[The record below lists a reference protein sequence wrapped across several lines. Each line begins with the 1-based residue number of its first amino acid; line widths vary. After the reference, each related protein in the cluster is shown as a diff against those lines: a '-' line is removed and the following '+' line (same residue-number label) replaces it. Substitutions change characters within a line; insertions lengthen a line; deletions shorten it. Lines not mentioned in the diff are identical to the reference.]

1 MKRVMFCL
9 LAAFGLASA
18 LAAQEPVA
26 KIGDTTYSSLQAAFD
41 AAADG
46 ATVTLLRNT
55 DISGV
60 GARVVRSLTLDLNGQ
75 TLSADNSKKGN
86 LDVAT
91 GATLTLTDSTDT
103 KKNGTGKGKIL
114 ATQNYTSGNSGYS
127 SGVVSVEPGATLVME
142 RGLIDARRENPVA
155 NGQYGVVMNG
165 SSTATIRGGAIRAGW
180 YAIAGNGNDKE
191 TTSTITV
198 EGGILESTADY
209 AIYHPQGGTLT
220 ISGGTVAGAAGG
232 VSINR
237 GSCNITGGVV
247 SSAGTGDT
255 GDWGDG
261 TGGQGKAAIT
271 VGARYDDVK
280 LDISGGVITAP
291 EGVACIATE
300 ETTHSADIAI
310 TGGTFSAALP
320 AEFYSEG
327 FLPVLTEE
335 GTYEV
340 SDTAAAA
347 VITESGTIGYP
358 SLAAAVNANKQGQTI
373 TLLKDL
379 ENQGAITI
387 WSAGQETVIDLNG
400 HTITFRNDESGDHRF
415 QLLEGALTLT
425 GTGTVTESK
434 PAYGPMIIWA
444 SAEDAPDKC
453 VLNVGPD
460 VTLKG
465 YQGVMIQGSNGNLKV
480 GHGVSV
486 TVEGKIVTMPASEDD
501 PGCGVYINGQLQD
514 TEGNVPKIVLA
525 EGSSITTGGT
535 GIYAA
540 GYAEWTLAGDI
551 TAQEPLSI
559 KCGTFDITGGT
570 YHANGPFND
579 PAEANGNGSE
589 PTGAAVS
596 ITTNDGYAP
605 KTVVN
610 ITGGTF
616 TSENGYAFYE
626 GIATKEDGSP
636 AAKASTA
643 VIAISGGTFKGST
656 TNEAIKDSSA
666 IAITTAENKRVIS
679 GGYFATPV
687 PEEYCEYG
695 YKPVTEPNEEKYY
708 TVEHP
713 QFTKIGVRLADGSY
727 AVYDNFYA
735 AYYGGLAQAGY
746 KGTLVVLEDQETD
759 ASMNL
764 MHDSTATAEVTL
776 DLNGHTLTFTAGQY
790 AIDCVRQDSS
800 RSKPSLV
807 ITDSS
812 AMQTGTIR
820 ATGAALDGVVR
831 MVGGSLTITGGR
843 FVQAVD
849 DPNAQYKNN
858 IFVVTEGMTIA
869 PEGWRTVE
877 VSGGTIRIE
886 HSNVADVAEQ
896 GTAIAGGTFHSE
908 AGRPAIEVAH
918 ATEGLVVSGGEFVG
932 EGEALRISAPATVTV
947 SGGDFADDTIA
958 VADSGATLTLQD
970 GRFDGATLAADN
982 GGTLAIVG
990 GPVDLSSAKIGAFSA
1005 LSLQG
1010 EVAIGTNRPTQT
1022 AVSVDGTTRQITL
1035 TLTEAE
1041 KTAGTVD
1048 VLSAEDAATVPEN
1061 LRFFVVNPPT
1071 DAALTAETVVADK
1084 HIRYVFTYLP
1094 IRVAGETTGAV
1105 FSKAV
1110 REALVAAAAEQGTR
1124 GILESVTG
1132 ESAGRALTTE
1142 EVNDA
1147 LACFEGDG
1155 LVVADGRALKV
1166 GYAFGIVGASYKAG
1180 TLTVTAQVQDLAGNP
1195 LAFANAEGLTLV
1207 NAATGDPIVGASAQV
1222 DEAAPGTV
1230 TFTATLQNAPET
1242 LRLAVKASTTAAD

>member
-26 KIGDTTYSSLQAAFD
+26 QIGGTTYPSLQAAFD
-41 AAADG
+41 EAADG

-165 SSTATIRGGAIRAGW
+165 SSTATIRGGAIHAGW

-327 FLPVLTEE
+327 YLPVLTEE

-340 SDTAAAA
+340 SDTAAVAS
-347 VITESGTIGYP
+347 VTTESGTIGYP
-358 SLAAAVNANKQGQTI
+358 SLQAAFNAVTAGQTI
-373 TLLKDL
+373 TLLANVTDTPRL
-379 ENQGAITI
+379 EVVGGKQVT
-387 WSAGQETVIDLNG
+387 IDLNG
-400 HTITFRNDESGDHRF
+400 HDIGFAKDGYFHVYGGS
-415 QLLEGALTLT
+415 LTLT
-425 GTGTVTESK
+425 GEGKVYEQSPYWGAILIHGATQDVADHSVAEVGEGVTLEGWA
-434 PAYGPMIIWA
+434 PIFIDNNNGCAYGV
-444 SAEDAPDKC
+444 K
-453 VLNVGPD
+453 
-460 VTLKG
+460 VTLAG
-465 YQGVMIQGSNGNLKV
+465 TANAVADTSGAT
-480 GHGVSV
+480 GHA
-486 TVEGKIVTMPASEDD
+486 I
-501 PGCGVYINGQLQD
+501 YINGTIQALD
-514 TEGNVPKIVLA
+514 GNVPQITLTETSKVTSLA
-525 EGSSITTGGT
+525 N

-540 GYAEWTLAGDI
+540 GYAEWTLAGEID
-551 TAQEPLSI
+551 ALFPLSI
-559 KCGTFDITGGT
+559 KCGTFDITGGAYRAT
-570 YHANGPFND
+570 GPFAD
-579 PAEANGNGSE
+579 IAAANGNGSE
-589 PTGAAVS
+589 NTGAAVS

-626 GIATKEDGSP
+626 GIAKKADGTP
-636 AAKASTA
+636 AAEASTA

-656 TNEAIKDSSA
+656 TNEAIEDSSA
-666 IAITTAENKRVIS
+666 IAIITAENKKV
-679 GGYFATPV
+679 
-687 PEEYCEYG
+687 
-695 YKPVTEPNEEKYY
+695 
-708 TVEHP
+708 
-713 QFTKIGVRLADGSY
+713 
-727 AVYDNFYA
+727 
-735 AYYGGLAQAGY
+735 
-746 KGTLVVLEDQETD
+746 
-759 ASMNL
+759 
-764 MHDSTATAEVTL
+764 
-776 DLNGHTLTFTAGQY
+776 
-790 AIDCVRQDSS
+790 
-800 RSKPSLV
+800 
-807 ITDSS
+807 
-812 AMQTGTIR
+812 
-820 ATGAALDGVVR
+820 
-831 MVGGSLTITGGR
+831 ITGGA
-843 FVQAVD
+843 FSAKPD
-849 DPNAQYKNN
+849 EAYLAEYY
-858 IFVVTEGMTIA
+858 VTE
-869 PEGWRTVE
+869 
-877 VSGGTIRIE
+877 
-886 HSNVADVAEQ
+886 D
-896 GTAIAGGTFHSE
+896 E
-908 AGRPAIEVAH
+908 AGAD
-918 ATEGLVVSGGEFVG
+918 GLF
-932 EGEALRISAPATVTV
+932 
-947 SGGDFADDTIA
+947 A
-958 VADSGATLTLQD
+958 VAPT
-970 GRFDGATLAADN
+970 FDPTWYEEGSFVIQNVPDLLAFARVVNTDRDTFAGKTVTLAADLDLAGVAWTPIGEGN
-982 GGTLAIVG
+982 VGGASKNNGFFAGTFDGQNHTIANVSASQTGTSPGSGLFGWVRGATIKDLSVSGNLTSKESAVGIVGIVDAGNGLTATTLASVVNLGGTVRGAYAGGIVGAVQGGTVMLNGCVNHAAVTAWMNHSDAVGALCAGGIVGDAQGGSVSLGACDNMGTVSAYPDEEGVNKTLAVAGGVVGRMGTGTVTGCTGGEADLSGTTNEGRIIGALATPETEVALTLTPSAAEYETGRVALFTATDVPANLTVTAEPADGQEAADETDLAVEGGTLYCNLLYLADRVEG
-990 GPVDLSSAKIGAFSA
+990 ATEGVSFDDNAKQCLAA
-1005 LSLQG
+1005 
-1010 EVAIGTNRPTQT
+1010 VAPYG
-1022 AVSVDGTTRQITL
+1022 
-1035 TLTEAE
+1035 
-1041 KTAGTVD
+1041 
-1048 VLSAEDAATVPEN
+1048 
-1061 LRFFVVNPPT
+1061 
-1071 DAALTAETVVADK
+1071 
-1084 HIRYVFTYLP
+1084 HFT
-1094 IRVAGETTGAV
+1094 
-1105 FSKAV
+1105 
-1110 REALVAAAAEQGTR
+1110 
-1124 GILESVTG
+1124 VTG

-1147 LACFEGDG
+1147 LACFKGDG
-1155 LVVADGRALKV
+1155 LVVADGQSLKV
-1166 GYAFGIVGASYKAG
+1166 GYQFGIVGASYKAG
-1180 TLTVTAQVQDLAGNP
+1180 TLTVTAQVRDLAGNP
-1195 LAFANAEGLTLV
+1195 LAFADAEGLTLV
-1207 NAATGDPIVGASAQV
+1207 DAATGDPIVGASAQV
-1222 DEAAPGTV
+1222 DEDAPGTV

>member
-1 MKRVMFCL
+1 MKRVMFSL

-18 LAAQEPVA
+18 LAAQETGNPPIARIGEVEYSDFVSFFAAFQAIPANTRTEVALLADVVVPGVVPVA
-26 KIGDTTYSSLQAAFD
+26 AGQVIDF
-41 AAADG
+41 
-46 ATVTLLRNT
+46 
-55 DISGV
+55 
-60 GARVVRSLTLDLNGQ
+60 DLNGYRFETTTQ
-75 TLSADNSKKGN
+75 PDNASRH
-86 LDVAT
+86 
-91 GATLTLTDSTDT
+91 
-103 KKNGTGKGKIL
+103 
-114 ATQNYTSGNSGYS
+114 Y
-127 SGVVSVEPGATLVME
+127 
-142 RGLIDARRENPVA
+142 
-155 NGQYGVVMNG
+155 
-165 SSTATIRGGAIRAGW
+165 
-180 YAIAGNGNDKE
+180 YAINN
-191 TTSTITV
+191 
-198 EGGILESTADY
+198 Y
-209 AIYHPQGGTLT
+209 GTLT
-220 ISGGTVAGAAGG
+220 INDSSTGKTGVIYARGVQNLGAGTLTVKGGEIVSCDANGGAA
-232 VSINR
+232 IWNEATLT
-237 GSCNITGGVV
+237 ITGGTFTTEFV
-247 SSAGTGDT
+247 GTPGDDYGPGCLNNQGT
-255 GDWGDG
+255 ALI
-261 TGGQGKAAIT
+261 TGGTFTSDNRRTYAIISTGKLEITPAEGAEVTVFGAHGALSSDGGTAVVNGGSYTSTEYYGLYVSNDGRNSETMQAAVTVNGGTFDGKMYSVWIGSDVNNPVNSTILIT
-271 VGARYDDVK
+271 GGTFLDPLNRQDVAREDAIV
-280 LDISGGVITAP
+280 
-291 EGVACIATE
+291 
-300 ETTHSADIAI
+300 I
-310 TGGTFSAALP
+310 TGGTFSVAPP
-320 AEFYSEG
+320 AEFYPEG
-327 FLPVLTEE
+327 SVT
-335 GTYEV
+335 
-340 SDTAAAA
+340 
-347 VITESGTIGYP
+347 TESGTIGYP
-358 SLAAAVNANKQGQTI
+358 SLAAAVNANRQGQTI

-540 GYAEWTLAGDI
+540 GYAEWTLAGNI

-626 GIATKEDGSP
+626 GIAKDADGIP
-636 AAKASTA
+636 AAEASTA
-643 VIAISGGTFKGST
+643 AIAISGGTFSGST

-687 PEEYCEYG
+687 PEAFCEYG
-695 YKPVTEPNEEKYY
+695 YSAVDEANGEGYY

-735 AYYGGLAQAGY
+735 AYYVGLAQAGY

-831 MVGGSLTITGGR
+831 MVGGTLTITGGR

-877 VSGGTIRIE
+877 ISGGTIRIE

-896 GTAIAGGTFHSE
+896 GTAIKGGTFHSE

-932 EGEALRISAPATVTV
+932 EGEALRISAPAAVTV

-958 VADSGATLTLQD
+958 VADSGATLTLKD

-982 GGTLAIVG
+982 VGTLAIVG
-990 GPVDLSSAKIGAFSA
+990 GPIDLSSAKIGDFAT

-1010 EVAIGTNRPTQT
+1010 EVAIGTNRLTQT
-1022 AVSVDGTTRQITL
+1022 AVAVDGASPRRVTL
-1035 TLTEAE
+1035 ALTEEEA
-1041 KTAGTVD
+1041 TAGVVD
-1048 VLSAEDAATVPEN
+1048 VLSAAGATAAPEN
-1061 LRFFVVNPPT
+1061 LRFFVPDAPT
-1071 DAALTAETVVADK
+1071 DTSLTAETVVADN

-1094 IRVAGETTGAV
+1094 IRVAGETTGEV
-1105 FSKAV
+1105 FPKAV

-1132 ESAGRALTTE
+1132 ESAGKALTTAQ
-1142 EVNDA
+1142 VNDA

-1155 LVVADGRALKV
+1155 LVVVADGQSLKV

-1180 TLTVTAQVQDLAGNP
+1180 TLTVTAQVRDLAGEP

-1207 NAATGDPIVGASAQV
+1207 DAATGDPIVGASAQV
-1222 DEAAPGTV
+1222 DEVAPGTV
-1230 TFTATLQNAPET
+1230 TFTAELASAPET
-1242 LRLAVKASTTAAD
+1242 LRLAVKASTPAAD